1 MVRRNGD
8 GKLAIREGKM
18 VGEVVALNTN
28 KKGEKAEEKSPEMQ
42 KFLRFQLGG
51 SDLCLLPTEG
61 VLQVLQIE
69 IEHILPVPQMPGCVM
84 GVYNWRGDL
93 LWLVDFPHLVGLPP
107 LLSEDVNLTSRTT
120 VVVRLNNKLMGLV
133 VDRVEDIEER
143 DLGEMQPLAAGLFSS
158 ELLEFLQ
165 GYFVTD
171 DLKMLMVFEAE
182 AVLNSPVWQRG

>member
-1 MVRRNGD
+1 M
-8 GKLAIREGKM
+8 EGK
-18 VGEVVALNTN
+18 VVALTN
-28 KKGEKAEEKSPEMQ
+28 KKEAETVESKSPEMQ
-42 KFLRFQLGG
+42 KFLRFQLAGE
-51 SDLCLLPTEG
+51 DLCLLPTEG

-69 IEHILPVPQMPGCVM
+69 MEDILPVPQMPGCVM

-93 LWLVDFPHLVGLPP
+93 LWLVDFQHLVGLQP
-107 LLSEDVNLTSRTT
+107 LLSEALNLTNCTT

-143 DLGEMQPLAAGLFSS
+143 DLGEMQSGAAGLFSS

-171 DLKMLMVFEAE
+171 DSKMLMVFEAE
-182 AVLNSPVWQRG
+182 AVVNSPVWQRG

>member
-1 MVRRNGD
+1 
-8 GKLAIREGKM
+8 M

-28 KKGEKAEEKSPEMQ
+28 KEAEKTEEKTPEMQ
-42 KFLRFQLGG
+42 RFLRFQLGG
-51 SDLCLLPTEG
+51 EDLCLLPTEG

-69 IEHILPVPQMPGCVM
+69 MENILPVPQMPGCVM

-93 LWLVDFPHLVGLPP
+93 LWLVDFQHLVGLQP
-107 LLSEDVNLTSRTT
+107 LLSQDVNLKTCTT

-143 DLGEMQPLAAGLFSS
+143 DLGEMQSLAAGLFSS

-165 GYFVTD
+165 GYFVTND
-171 DLKMLMVFEAE
+171 NKMLMVFEAE
-182 AVLNSPVWQRG
+182 AVINTPIWQRG

>member
-1 MVRRNGD
+1 
-8 GKLAIREGKM
+8 M

-28 KKGEKAEEKSPEMQ
+28 KEAEKTEEKAPEMQ
-42 KFLRFQLGG
+42 RFLRFRLAGEE
-51 SDLCLLPTEG
+51 LCLLPTEG

-69 IEHILPVPQMPGCVM
+69 MEDILPVPQMPGCVM

-93 LWLVDFPHLVGLPP
+93 LWLVDFKHLVGLQP
-107 LLSEDVNLTSRTT
+107 LLSEDVNLTTCTT
-120 VVVRLNNKLMGLV
+120 IVVRLNNKLMGLV

-143 DLGEMQPLAAGLFSS
+143 DLGEMQSLAGGLFSS

-171 DLKMLMVFEAE
+171 ERKMLMVFEAE